1 MPLLAVLGSPL
12 ARWAG
17 LALAGLGALA
27 WAYWKGAAHAGARCE
42 AAALRAQIAVLHAD
56 LSAAQ
61 RAADQAADLGAR
73 LRVVETRNMELAHE
87 LAKSVSPDEC
97 RLNDDLARRLRAI
110 Q

>member
-1 MPLLAVLGSPL
+1 MPLLAVLATPL

-17 LALAGLGALA
+17 LTLVAVAALA
-27 WAYWKGAAHAGARCE
+27 WAYWKGAAHASGRCE

-56 LSAAQ
+56 LAAAQ
-61 RAADQAADLGAR
+61 RAATEAADLGAR

-110 Q
+110 K